1 MQLGFSVPKQRFRVR
16 TYVQRRLV
24 RGVFGKQSKAAGA
37 MAMVAVVWSFWFF
50 AAFRIL
56 SDILLEDFVQLLAK
70 LFTTRSGLLL
80 ALGIP
85 VLTVLTL
92 LALVMLGALAWV
104 TVQSALQVLTSGEAR
119 GKAQAHEKADPVEF
133 ARRLKEL
140 PLATALS
147 DAARNALAD
156 RAVVASYRAGEWI
169 HRAADADDQI
179 AWILTGRV
187 ELLRPQPEGG
197 HQLVAIL
204 GEGRQFGAEALTGGI
219 RDLDVR
225 AECDV
230 RVGVIDADALRHALT
245 EGEGDLDRALEL
257 ARFLDGV
264 PELAGLGPS
273 ARLDVA
279 MQATVREVETG
290 EAVINQGDPARALFL
305 VRSGVCVATRTD
317 AQGASV
323 ELGRIASGEAF
334 GEIGLLLKRP
344 RTATVT
350 CAEPVTLVELPADVL
365 DAALRR
371 SFHVGLALERLAT
384 ARLATVTDSSKVAA

>member
-1 MQLGFSVPKQRFRVR
+1 M
-16 TYVQRRLV
+16 
-24 RGVFGKQSKAAGA
+24 
-37 MAMVAVVWSFWFF
+37 
-50 AAFRIL
+50 
-56 SDILLEDFVQLLAK
+56 
-70 LFTTRSGLLL
+70 
-80 ALGIP
+80 
-85 VLTVLTL
+85 
-92 LALVMLGALAWV
+92 
-104 TVQSALQVLTSGEAR
+104 
-119 GKAQAHEKADPVEF
+119 
-133 ARRLKEL
+133 
-140 PLATALS
+140 
-147 DAARNALAD
+147 
-156 RAVVASYRAGEWI
+156 
-169 HRAADADDQI
+169 
-179 AWILTGRV
+179 
-187 ELLRPQPEGG
+187 
-197 HQLVAIL
+197 
-204 GEGRQFGAEALTGGI
+204 
-219 RDLDVR
+219 
-225 AECDV
+225 

-323 ELGRIASGEAF
+323 ELGRISSGGAF

-350 CAEPVTLVELPADVL
+350 CAEPGTLVELPADVL